1 MPLVRIS
8 LLKGKSPE
16 QIRTIADGVHQ
27 ALVETYNVP
36 EKDRFQIIE
45 QRSRG
50 EIIYDK
56 DYLDIE
62 RTDGIVIIHMTAG
75 RWRDTATKKALYRRI
90 AKRLSD
96 DAGIRP
102 EDVQVILS
110 PNERDDWSF
119 GNGLASYVPDAE

>member
-102 EDVQVILS
+102 EDVQV
-110 PNERDDWSF
+110 
-119 GNGLASYVPDAE
+119 